1 MGDRVEDVLRG
12 AREAELLVQLN
23 PNTRPEKGRVQC
35 TLPSLSSMVLK
46 GRMFMPDTPN
56 FAAPTLCQEECGRA
70 NGSSP
75 IYPTTQY
82 SSPPA

>member
-1 MGDRVEDVLRG
+1 MGGRVEDVLRG

-23 PNTRPEKGRVQC
+23 PNTRPEEGRVQY
-35 TLPSLSSMVLK
+35 TLPSLASMVLN
-46 GRMFMPDTPN
+46 GRMFMPDTRH
-56 FAAPTLCQEECGRA
+56 FAAPTLCQKECDRA

-75 IYPTTQY
+75 SYPTTQF

>member
-1 MGDRVEDVLRG
+1 MGGRVEDVLRG

-23 PNTRPEKGRVQC
+23 PNARPEEVRVQY
-35 TLPSLSSMVLK
+35 TLPSLASMVLK
-46 GRMFMPDTPN
+46 GRMLMPGTRY
-56 FAAPTLCQEECGRA
+56 FAALTLCQKECDRA

-75 IYPTTQY
+75 SYPTTQY